1 MFYRLWVWI
10 QLPDCSK
17 LAINW
22 KNDNHTSIYWYD
34 VIVNFFWGCFV
45 SFVKFSYWFKFHPNI
60 ITGSRVMTIYFH
72 KGLTRNPEMGNTR
85 FLVLPNIL
93 RMGQVRNTKF
103 GTDVSNKMLLNAA
116 KCQGYNVFRF
126 WVFKRKPT
134 RKGFIVSDHID
145 EHWKTH
151 ILCPWYT
158 KIKTFRLFPL
168 HGKLSP
174 LSLSVPKWFSAVYI
188 TIIYCHVVIINKK
201 NWLLTH

>member
-10 QLPDCSK
+10 QLPDCSE

-22 KNDNHTSIYWYD
+22 KNDNDTSIYWYD

-72 KGLTRNPEMGNTR
+72 KELTRNPEMGNTR

-134 RKGFIVSDHID
+134 RRVSSSQTILMNTEKPTSFVHGILRLRPFVYSRYMESSHLYLYLFQNDFPQFTLRLFIVM
-145 EHWKTH
+145 
-151 ILCPWYT
+151 
-158 KIKTFRLFPL
+158 
-168 HGKLSP
+168 
-174 LSLSVPKWFSAVYI
+174 
-188 TIIYCHVVIINKK
+188 
-201 NWLLTH
+201 